1 MKLETSYRDIE
12 KTDPIDDHIATAVD
26 HAIGRYAD
34 RVTRVE
40 VHIGDLNKGKGGH
53 DDKRCMMEARP
64 AGEKPVA
71 VEAVGDDLYSVIT
84 DASQKL
90 ARVVGKKLDRD

>member
-12 KTDPIDDHIATAVD
+12 KTDAIDAHIAAAVQG
-26 HAIGRYAD
+26 AVGRFGD

-40 VHIGDLNKGKGGH
+40 VHVGDVNKGKGGP

-64 AGEKPVA
+64 AGEQPVA
-71 VEAVGDDLYSVIT
+71 VEAVGVDLYSVIT
-84 DASQKL
+84 DASGKL
-90 ARVVGKKLDRD
+90 ARVVGKKLDR

>member
-12 KTDPIDDHIATAVD
+12 KTDAIDAHIAAAVD
-26 HAIGRYAD
+26 SAVGRFGD

-40 VHIGDLNKGKGGH
+40 VHVGDVNKGKGGP

-71 VEAVGDDLYSVIT
+71 VEAVGDDLYRVIT
-84 DASQKL
+84 DASGKL
-90 ARVVGKKLDRD
+90 ERVVGKKLDR